1 MNEPLASQIPPFR
14 NLRVQ
19 VEVITHCNVQCRIC
33 VRPHPASTWGPG
45 RVHEIES
52 RQAMWESKAYRA
64 FRRALNTR
72 RYETAPQMCQECVE
86 YEVEE

>member
-19 VEVITHCNVQCRIC
+19 VEVITHCNVQYRIC
-33 VRPHPASTWGPG
+33 VRPHPASTWSPG
-45 RVHEIES
+45 RS
-52 RQAMWESKAYRA
+52 TKSKAGRRCGKTKTIGLSVSLGPRA
-64 FRRALNTR
+64 AMNRA
-72 RYETAPQMCQECVE
+72 QMCQECVE